1 MCMPVGYTIEGLNL
15 SQGTPLCQ
23 QASMHTSVNMPKAD
37 SDVSL
42 IGLMLGQLDD
52 TSHLGRKGRV
62 FEEQAGVDQAPSML
76 SLNFHVTSC
85 IHVLFQVVN
94 CVIEREVWEVAI
106 KIPTGMLPTS
116 SVNALVI

>member
-1 MCMPVGYTIEGLNL
+1 
-15 SQGTPLCQ
+15 
-23 QASMHTSVNMPKAD
+23 
-37 SDVSL
+37 
-42 IGLMLGQLDD
+42 
-52 TSHLGRKGRV
+52 
-62 FEEQAGVDQAPSML
+62 ML